1 MRLRRLA
8 AYYPTVLGTLG
19 WALGMHRSLGLP
31 IMLRGFLFVAE
42 DIASWF
48 DVFDSYCVIW
58 GMGL

>member
-1 MRLRRLA
+1 
-8 AYYPTVLGTLG
+8 
-19 WALGMHRSLGLP
+19 MHRSLGLP